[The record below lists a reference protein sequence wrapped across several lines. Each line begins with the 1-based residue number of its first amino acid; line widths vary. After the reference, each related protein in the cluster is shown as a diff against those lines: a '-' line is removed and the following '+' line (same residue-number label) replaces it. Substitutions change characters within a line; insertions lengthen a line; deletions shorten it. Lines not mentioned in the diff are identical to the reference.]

1 MELCHIS
8 SIGTVLLGLSDLASI
23 LTTPNEYFNYFS
35 MQLRHVE
42 RERERERGL
51 NVLTLFDSIIAGCIF
66 NSLLT
71 LVEAIE
77 PT

>member
-42 RERERERGL
+42 RERERFKCSH
-51 NVLTLFDSIIAGCIF
+51 TI
-66 NSLLT
+66 
-71 LVEAIE
+71 
-77 PT
+77 

>member
-42 RERERERGL
+42 RERERGL
-51 NVLTLFDSIIAGCIF
+51 NVLTLFDLIIAGCIF